1 MRTLVSRRTV
11 PEEKGLMIERRIK
24 LHREGHEQTI
34 RLPDEFALPGDEA
47 ILRWEAGRL
56 TLEAVA
62 RPSLLSTLSR
72 LLPLDDAWPESEDRL
87 PEPVDL

>member
-1 MRTLVSRRTV
+1 
-11 PEEKGLMIERRIK
+11 MIERRIK
-24 LHREGHEQTI
+24 LYREGREQTI

-47 ILRWEAGRL
+47 ILRWEAGRV

-62 RPSLLSTLSR
+62 QPSLLSTLSR
-72 LLPLDDAWPESEDRL
+72 LSPLDDAWPEIEDRL